1 MGERPVR
8 EIKLSDGKRI
18 RLRGNFATTNPD
30 ALFHAAKR
38 GMGILFASRQMLIE
52 DINLGELIPILPGY
66 TADHI
71 SVNAYYPALTY
82 EHTRTQLFIKYLKNK
97 LS

>member
-1 MGERPVR
+1 
-8 EIKLSDGKRI
+8 
-18 RLRGNFATTNPD
+18 
-30 ALFHAAKR
+30 
-38 GMGILFASRQMLIE
+38 MLIE